1 MSVSLPCLRPRTRA
15 DGCSIWIMKIC
26 IVEFYMRLTDGLQ
39 PYGLW
44 LRVLWWVIVATFCGV
59 VLSTLLECRPFSE

>member
-1 MSVSLPCLRPRTRA
+1 
-15 DGCSIWIMKIC
+15 MKIC